1 MRRVLA
7 IFLAAAMLIAPAQ
20 AQTLPADPQAA
31 LDAFMLGPPP
41 SAPSTA
47 GEPANSPE
55 DNTVLGMSYG
65 KAAAIG
71 AGVVAGAVLINSAF
85 GTNLGT
91 LLGVLYV
98 GHLVVEAVL
107 VASGAG
113 AAWGFGWFG
122 EDPAEAL

>member
-1 MRRVLA
+1 MRRVFA
-7 IFLAAAMLIAPAQ
+7 IFLAAAVLIAPAQ
-20 AQTLPADPQAA
+20 AQTLPADPKAA

-41 SAPSTA
+41 TAPSMGAAPA
-47 GEPANSPE
+47 GLPE
-55 DNTVLGMSYG
+55 DNTVLGISYG
-65 KAAAIG
+65 KAAVIG
-71 AGVVAGAVLINSAF
+71 AGVVAGAVLINSVF

-91 LLGVLYV
+91 ILGALYV

-122 EDPAEAL
+122 ADPADAL